1 MSEETTGSQTNEVRA
16 QSTVSA
22 EAGRLMRAATYAS
35 VSVAGILV
43 LAKLVAWLAT
53 DSVSLL
59 STMVDSMLDVGGALV
74 NFFAI
79 RHALQP
85 ADHEHRFGH
94 GKAESLAGLAES
106 AFVLGS
112 GVFVFAQAVQRLIF
126 PRELGNTEIGYGVMA
141 LGMVMSAALVLFQ
154 KYVVRKTGSVAIG
167 AESLNYTNDILVNAS
182 VVVSLFLT
190 THFGWDIVDPLF
202 AMGIAAYIAWGAWR
216 IGRQALDILMD
227 RELPDDERERIRGVA
242 LACEGVQGVHDIR
255 TRSSG
260 TSVFIQLHLVLD
272 DKLPL
277 KEAHDKVELVERA
290 VGEAFPNAEV
300 LIHADPECVVAEE
313 LEVLNRTVRRKS

>member
-1 MSEETTGSQTNEVRA
+1 MNEETTERQNDAARTHPVI
-16 QSTVSA
+16 SA
-22 EAGRLMRAATYAS
+22 DAGRLMRAATYAS
-35 VSVAGILV
+35 VTVAGTLV
-43 LAKLVAWLAT
+43 AAKLVAWLAT

-59 STMVDSMLDVGGALV
+59 STLVDSLLDVGGALV

-106 AFVLGS
+106 GFVLGS
-112 GVFVFAQAVQRLIF
+112 GVFVFVQAAQRLIF
-126 PRELGNTEIGYGVMA
+126 PRELGNTEIGYAVMA

-167 AESLNYTNDILVNAS
+167 AESLNYQNDILVNAS

-190 THFGWDIVDPLF
+190 THFNWTIADPLF
-202 AMGIAAYIAWGAWR
+202 AMAIAAYIVWGAWR

-227 RELPDDERERIRGVA
+227 RELPDTERERIRAVA

-260 TSVFIQLHLVLD
+260 PSVFIQLHLVLD
-272 DKLPL
+272 DELPL
-277 KEAHDKVELVERA
+277 KEAHDRVELVERA
-290 VGEAFPNAEV
+290 VAEAFPNAEV

-313 LEVLNRTVRRKS
+313 IEILNRTVRRKS